1 MMKRIV
7 LFIFLIFAIA
17 NAQQIDWAK
26 AEKIRE
32 GVEMVR
38 LDRKVKLAETRSD
51 EQLKKDQERADK
63 NAGGPGILKVDP
75 DFRPMKIVVMRVN
88 LNLPGL
94 TFTGTGR
101 DKDWG
106 QKMPDYPKENPN
118 NIIRTLR
125 TRTADF
131 MAHARKP
138 VAEGGRGLNMIVAC
152 NSAPWAPWEKPFTH
166 KYGNPRG
173 LEISDGIIVND
184 RGHKS
189 PMFVVYKSG
198 KIDIVPGPL
207 PKEQYDSLWLATT
220 GFGSIMI
227 KGERAPGIAQGYER
241 PLMPRMTYGLD
252 EEREYLYLVTVDGR
266 QPGWSEGAIGEDL
279 YNIFKDAG
287 AYDVIDMDGG
297 GSATLCYWDADKQQP
312 VVVNRHDYKASY
324 YRPCGMNMGIY
335 LKE

>member
-7 LFIFLIFAIA
+7 LPLFPVFAIA
-17 NAQQIDWAK
+17 NAQQIDWK
-26 AEKIRE
+26 NAEEIRE
-32 GVEMVR
+32 GVRLVR
-38 LDRKVKLAETRSD
+38 LDRKVKLDKPRSED
-51 EQLKKDQERADK
+51 QLKKDQARADK
-63 NAGGPGILKVDP
+63 NAGKPGILKVEP

-88 LNLPGL
+88 LKLEGL

-106 QKMPDYPKENPN
+106 EKMPDYPKDNQN
-118 NIIRTLR
+118 SIIRTLR
-125 TRTADF
+125 VRTADF
-131 MAHARKP
+131 MKDARKP
-138 VAEGGRGLNMIVAC
+138 VEEGGRGLDMIVAC
-152 NSAPWAPWEKPFTH
+152 NSAPWAPWEKPFNH
-166 KYGNPRG
+166 KYGNPHG

-184 RGHKS
+184 KGHNS
-189 PMFVVYKSG
+189 PMFVIYKSG
-198 KIDIVPGPL
+198 EIDIAQGPL
-207 PKEQYDSLWLATT
+207 PKDQYDKLWLATT

-252 EEREYLYLVTVDGR
+252 AERNYLYLVTVDGR

-297 GSATLCYWDADKQQP
+297 GSATLCYWDAEKQQP
-312 VVVNRHDYKASY
+312 VIVNRHNYKANY
-324 YRPCGMNMGIY
+324 FRPCGMNMGIY
-335 LKE
+335 LKK